1 MTGAA
6 RRKHSR
12 RSAAVLALIVL
23 LSSASSVHAS
33 TMDVAPYNDER
44 DSSYLKVLYR
54 FVYPVGKL
62 AEVFVFRPIHAF
74 AGATLQ
80 PDPDAPTDEDGVGA
94 CITFRPMRKCGR
106 K

>member
-1 MTGAA
+1 
-6 RRKHSR
+6 
-12 RSAAVLALIVL
+12 VLALVVL
-23 LSSASSVHAS
+23 VSGASSVLAAS
-33 TMDVAPYNDER
+33 DIAPYNDER
-44 DSSYLKVLYR
+44 DSGYLKVLYR

-80 PDPDAPTDEDGVGA
+80 PDPDSPAEEDAVGA